1 MYRITIDKRRILFRG
16 LMAAVTIFT
25 ILAYSSAWGVVFAS
39 DSAQDLPSG
48 TVQLTPAIPGMGEH
62 WANDADMP
70 LGPIYLVYQG
80 EVIGIEFMYSQDML
94 GEVTIPT
101 PEGEEI
107 FHELANLA
115 VNHRVDHFDVAFL
128 DHGHEGF
135 EAAHW
140 DIHAYYVSHAEH
152 LAIPPAPEPAVKEIT
167 INAKKFEYEPNT
179 ITVNLGDI
187 VRLKITA
194 EDIAHGFAL
203 PEFGIIKVELDPDK
217 IVEVEFVADKKGTFD
232 FRCVVRCGSGHSNM
246 KGKLVVE

>member
-1 MYRITIDKRRILFRG
+1 MYRIILGKRKVLFRG

-39 DSAQDLPSG
+39 DSVEDLPSG

-94 GEVTIPT
+94 SKVSIPT
-101 PEGEEI
+101 PEGIEI

-115 VNHRVDHFDVAFL
+115 VDHRVDHFDVAFL

-152 LAIPPAPEPAVKEIT
+152 LAIPPAPVIKEIS
-167 INAKKFEYEPNT
+167 IKAKRFEYEPNT

-194 EDIAHGFAL
+194 KDVDHGFGL
-203 PEFGIIKVELDPDK
+203 TQFGVNVKVEK
-217 IVEVEFVADKKGTFD
+217 GQTVEVEFVADKKGTFD
-232 FRCVVRCGSGHSNM
+232 FRCVVRCGSGHPNM